1 MNPTPAAAPTA
12 TAPPAASGGSGVGGS
27 SGVAGGLRLVRPA
40 LADVPAPVRLGAD
53 QRAVVERLLAGT
65 DPALLVVGAAGTGK
79 TLLAVEAVAA
89 ALGEDEDA
97 LFAAPDRPTPD
108 EVLVLASGRRAA
120 AELRDRIGGRVR
132 RTTGQAMVRT
142 AASAAFAVLRA
153 RAGLLGEPAPTLI
166 SGPEQDLALAE
177 LLAGHAA
184 GEGVPLRWPAGVPD
198 EALTLRAFRGEL
210 RDLLMRAAERGL
222 VPEDLALL
230 GERHDRPE
238 WVSAAALYE
247 EYLDVT
253 TLRAGTPDAG
263 ARLDPAVVVE
273 EAAEALR
280 AWDAELPGAAR
291 PRWRLVVVDDYQ
303 EATEATAR
311 LLRVLQDDGARLLLL
326 ADPDA
331 AVQTFRGAT
340 PALVGRADVAGDGP
354 GELGAH
360 RMVLDGVRRH
370 GPVLRAVAAGVAQ
383 RIAVVGGA
391 AHRRALPVSRG
402 PRDVPVAHGPGDLP
416 EPRPGGDGVPHDVV
430 RAAVLPSPAQEAAWV
445 AHALR
450 RAHLEDGTPWAEM
463 AVIARSGGQVTALRR
478 ALGSAQV
485 PVAVVGSD
493 VPLRDEPA
501 VRPLLDALRCALGP
515 DGGGAALDAELAARL
530 CLSPLGGLDAVGL
543 RRLRRGL
550 RAAEVAGGGGRPSDD
565 LLVEVLGAPARA
577 ETLPGGLR
585 RPVARLAT
593 VLAEG
598 RAAATAPGADA
609 QGVLWAIWD
618 ASGLAEPWRRSALA
632 GGPGGARAD
641 RDLDAVLALF
651 RAAETFVDRMPQARA
666 AAFLEWVEAQELPS
680 DTIAARASREAVS
693 VLTPAGAAGREWDVV
708 AVAGVQEG
716 VWPDLRLRDSL
727 LGSQA
732 LVDVLSGR
740 GAPTPAADARAV
752 AEAGAV
758 ARAAVLADE
767 LRSFH
772 VAVSRARRLLL
783 VTAVSDEDDQPSP
796 FLDLV
801 EPNDEDD
808 DPRRTVAPA
817 PLDLRGL
824 VAQLR
829 GRLEQAARDGSPDG
843 GAAAVLARLAD
854 EGVPGADPAE
864 WHGLADTSSDEPLWA
879 PDQRVTVSPS
889 RIETAGTCTLRW
901 ALEAAGGTAP
911 SSAKQSLGTLVHAL
925 AQTYPTG
932 GRAELLAELDRRWPE
947 LGLGHGWP
955 ATLERRRAEAMVG
968 RLADYLAQAGEPLA
982 VEARFELSLDR
993 AVVRGTLD
1001 RVERAGAP
1009 GTGDRTGTGTAD
1021 TADTGSGAGPGVG
1034 PAVGSGHGSGDVLP
1048 VRVVD
1053 LKTGRSAPSAQEAQ
1067 TNPQLGAYQLAVDAG
1082 AVEGLPPEARSAGA
1096 QLVFVSDVNK
1106 AKAALRAQ
1114 PELGPDSADDP
1125 SWARAHI
1132 EQVAERMAA
1141 SSFAATVNPLCDRCP
1156 VRRSC
1161 PLRDEGGQVVG

>member
-1 MNPTPAAAPTA
+1 VTA
-12 TAPPAASGGSGVGGS
+12 IPTAPPSG
-27 SGVAGGLRLVRPA
+27 AGLRLVRPA

-53 QRAVVERLLAGT
+53 QRAVVDRLLTGA
-65 DPALLVVGAAGTGK
+65 DRALLVVGAAGTGK

-89 ALGEDEDA
+89 ALGADDDG
-97 LFAAPDRPTPD
+97 LFPDPGRPAPD
-108 EVLVLASGRRAA
+108 EVLVLAAGRRAA
-120 AELRDRIGGRVR
+120 ADLRDRIGSRVR

-153 RAGLLGEPAPTLI
+153 RAALLGEPAPTLI

-184 GEGVPLRWPAGVPD
+184 GEGVPLRWPAGVPE

-210 RDLLMRAAERGL
+210 RDLLMRAAERG
-222 VPEDLALL
+222 VGPDELALL
-230 GERHDRPE
+230 GERHGRPE
-238 WVSAAALYE
+238 WEAAAALYR

-253 TLRAGTPDAG
+253 TLRTGTPDAG
-263 ARLDPAVVVE
+263 ARHDPAVVVE

-280 AWDAELPGAAR
+280 AWEDELPGRPR

-340 PALVGRADVAGDGP
+340 PALVGRADVDGDGP
-354 GELGAH
+354 GELGAA
-360 RMVLDGVRRH
+360 RLVLDGVRRH
-370 GPVLRAVAAGVAQ
+370 GPALRAVTARVAE
-383 RIAVVGGA
+383 RVAVVGGA
-391 AHRRALPVSRG
+391 AHRRALPVARAAGADADADQAAGGGGVAAAAGG
-402 PRDVPVAHGPGDLP
+402 PAG
-416 EPRPGGDGVPHDVV
+416 EV

-450 RAHLEDGTPWAEM
+450 RAHLEDGVPWAEM
-463 AVIARSGGQVTALRR
+463 AVVARAGSQVTALRR
-478 ALGSAQV
+478 ALGAASV

-515 DGGGAALDAELAARL
+515 EAGGAALDAELAARL
-530 CLSPLGGLDAVGL
+530 CCSPLGGLDAVGL
-543 RRLRRGL
+543 RRLRRAL
-550 RAAEVAGGGGRPSDD
+550 RAEEVGGGGGRPSDA
-565 LLVEVLGAPARA
+565 LLVEVLADPSRGAP
-577 ETLPGGLR
+577 LPPTVR
-585 RPVARLAT
+585 RPVVRLAT
-593 VLAEG
+593 VLAAG
-598 RAAATAPGADA
+598 RDAAAAPGADA
-609 QGVLWAIWD
+609 QTVLWALWD
-618 ASGLAEPWRRSALA
+618 ASGLAEPWRRAALA

-680 DTIAARASREAVS
+680 DTIAARARRDAVA

-732 LVDVLSGR
+732 LVDVLAGR
-740 GAPTPAADARAV
+740 GGEETQAAA
-752 AEAGAV
+752 

-801 EPNDEDD
+801 EPSDADD

-824 VAQLR
+824 VARLR
-829 GRLEQAARDGSPDG
+829 ARLEESARDGAPDAG
-843 GAAAVLARLAD
+843 TAAVLARLAD

-864 WHGLADTSSDEPLWA
+864 WHGLADPSSDAPLY
-879 PDQRVTVSPS
+879 PEGQRVPVSPS
-889 RIETAGTCTLRW
+889 RVETAGTCTLRW

-911 SSAKQSLGTLVHAL
+911 SSAKQSLGTMLHAL
-925 AQTYPTG
+925 AQEHPRG
-932 GRAELLAELDRRWPE
+932 GREEMLADLDRRWPE
-947 LGLGHGWP
+947 LGLGTGWP

-968 RLADYLAQAGEPLA
+968 RLAGYLASAGEPLA
-982 VEARFELSLDR
+982 VEARFELALDR
-993 AVVRGTLD
+993 ALVRGSLD
-1001 RVERAGAP
+1001 RVERAPDDGAE
-1009 GTGDRTGTGTAD
+1009 GT
-1021 TADTGSGAGPGVG
+1021 
-1034 PAVGSGHGSGDVLP
+1034 P

-1053 LKTGRSAPSAQEAQ
+1053 LKTGRSAPSAQDAQ
-1067 TNPQLGAYQLAVDAG
+1067 VNPQLGAYQLAVDAG
-1082 AVEGLPPEARSAGA
+1082 AVEGLPPGTRSAGA
-1096 QLVFVSDVNK
+1096 QLVYVSDVNK
-1106 AKAALRAQ
+1106 AKAAVREQ
-1114 PELGPDSADDP
+1114 PALGPDTPQDP

-1132 EQVAERMAA
+1132 EEVAERMAA
-1141 SSFAATVNPLCDRCP
+1141 SSFAATANALCERCP

-1161 PLRDEGGQVVG
+1161 PLRDEGGQVVE